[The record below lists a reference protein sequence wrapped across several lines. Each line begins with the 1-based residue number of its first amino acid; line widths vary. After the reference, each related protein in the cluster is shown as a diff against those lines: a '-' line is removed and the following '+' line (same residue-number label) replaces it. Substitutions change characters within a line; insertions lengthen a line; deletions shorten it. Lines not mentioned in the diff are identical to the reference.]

1 MTAPSRPTLSPRA
14 RRSASLWDDWELEF
28 GLHWFFY
35 NGRGTAAA
43 APWTLLFC
51 FCFWICNGRRIIVEI
66 RPFVFD
72 YIVID
77 VTLET
82 CGVCVSFCVSLLLLS
97 LCSEGRRR
105 EVSFCEFFFF

>member
-1 MTAPSRPTLSPRA
+1 MEG
-14 RRSASLWDDWELEF
+14 ELLRQLRGPCFFVFVF
-28 GLHWFFY
+28 GFVMGDAF
-35 NGRGTAAA
+35 
-43 APWTLLFC
+43 
-51 FCFWICNGRRIIVEI
+51 VEI

-105 EVSFCEFFFF
+105 EVSFCEFFFDQILFFQESQEPSLVPHVSV